1 MVTDNRTVYDLLEEK
16 IRALREQNENASL
29 PLLRLYEDSYPLSK
43 LYSLETVISRA
54 LSEKVW
60 LKSGG
65 SLVIQPT
72 EALVSIDVNTG
83 KFNGRKKLEETF
95 FRINLE
101 AAREIAVQLKL
112 RNLSG
117 IIIVDFIDMEEEA
130 HKELLLEA
138 FESALKTDP
147 VKTNLLGFT
156 RLNLV
161 ELTRKKVRR
170 PLHELVALE
179 SRGRKK

>member
-1 MVTDNRTVYDLLEEK
+1 M
-16 IRALREQNENASL
+16 
-29 PLLRLYEDSYPLSK
+29 
-43 LYSLETVISRA
+43 
-54 LSEKVW
+54 
-60 LKSGG
+60 
-65 SLVIQPT
+65 IQPT